1 VKKLEYINKRIG
13 ELLLLMKSEKDI
25 VDYNYGKDWN
35 KVSLY
40 LFKSKSTIKCLKKYL
55 TKL

>member
-1 VKKLEYINKRIG
+1 MKKLDYINKKVD
-13 ELLLLMKSEKDI
+13 ELILLMKSEKDV

>member
-1 VKKLEYINKRIG
+1 MKKLDYINKKVDEFI
-13 ELLLLMKSEKDI
+13 LLMKSEKDV

>member
-1 VKKLEYINKRIG
+1 VKKLDYINKKVD
-13 ELLLLMKSEKDI
+13 ELILLMKSEKDV